1 MEGFRCLELDMSI
14 DGIMG
19 IKIHHQVGEKAKVVD
34 ALRSVWKE
42 KSLYER
48 AKIVI
53 FEVVVLMILFEYR

>member
-19 IKIHHQVGEKAKVVD
+19 IKIHQVGEKAKVVD